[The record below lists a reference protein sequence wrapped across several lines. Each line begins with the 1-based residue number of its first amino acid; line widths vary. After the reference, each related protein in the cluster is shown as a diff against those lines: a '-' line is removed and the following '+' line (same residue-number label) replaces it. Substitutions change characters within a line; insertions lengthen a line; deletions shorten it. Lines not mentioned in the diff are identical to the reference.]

1 MSRLSTASTT
11 QGYSQSVSSP
21 YSGQARLLQQT
32 YHGSPL
38 IQSKPAK
45 RSGTPEHVLS
55 EAGVEMRQL
64 GRGGGGG
71 GVNTVVSSPGRQSL
85 QSQYHSATPGP
96 PGPLYSQASR
106 GLTPS
111 TTYNPGYQEQS
122 ATRRYLSEGEL
133 LGEGGQMLGQAVVG
147 PSSSAGH
154 IQDLAA
160 SSPQRQ
166 LYYGHTQPGP
176 PTSDPASPLHSHSYA
191 QQVRLSLSHWSD
203 QQRYSLL
210 IGRDLSYSPDR

>member
-1 MSRLSTASTT
+1 
-11 QGYSQSVSSP
+11 
-21 YSGQARLLQQT
+21 
-32 YHGSPL
+32 
-38 IQSKPAK
+38 
-45 RSGTPEHVLS
+45 
-55 EAGVEMRQL
+55 MRQL
-64 GRGGGGG
+64 GRPGGGGG

-111 TTYNPGYQEQS
+111 TTYNPGYQEQ
-122 ATRRYLSEGEL
+122 ATTRRYLSEGEL
-133 LGEGGQMLGQAVVG
+133 LGEAGQMMMGPGQPAVG

-166 LYYGHTQPGP
+166 LYYNHSGQQGP

-191 QQVRLSLSHWSD
+191 QQVSLPLSHWS
-203 QQRYSLL
+203 
-210 IGRDLSYSPDR
+210 GR

>member
-1 MSRLSTASTT
+1 M
-11 QGYSQSVSSP
+11 SSP
-21 YSGQARLLQQT
+21 YAAQGRLLQQS

-38 IQSKPAK
+38 IQSKPVK
-45 RSGTPEHVLS
+45 RSATPEHVLS
-55 EAGVEMRQL
+55 EAVVEMRQP
-64 GRGGGGG
+64 GRVG

-111 TTYNPGYQEQS
+111 TTYNPGYQDQS
-122 ATRRYLSEGEL
+122 AARRYLSEGEL
-133 LGEGGQMLGQAVVG
+133 LGEGGQMMGGAVG

-154 IQDLAA
+154 IQDLAG
-160 SSPQRQ
+160 SPQRQ
-166 LYYGHTQPGP
+166 HYYAHSQAGP

-191 QQVRLSLSHWSD
+191 QQVSVSME
-203 QQRYSLL
+203 
-210 IGRDLSYSPDR
+210 